1 MNDETVLYIDDES
14 ENLVGFEACFASD
27 FSIATTDNII
37 DAFEILKN
45 ENIKV
50 VLIDYKK
57 PKEDGISFVLR
68 IMEKYP
74 NLVFILVTAYSDL
87 NTATEI
93 MKLNIFYELVLKPW
107 NYDQLKFLIDTA
119 IEKYNLEML
128 DG

>member
-1 MNDETVLYIDDES
+1 MNDKTVLYIDDES

-107 NYDQLKFLIDTA
+107 NYDQLKFLIETA